1 MIAPFVIAAG
11 SHSADRLL
19 LCPLP
24 RTDFL
29 EANQINPINSTEMEK
44 QK

>member
-19 LCPLP
+19 LCPMP
-24 RTDFL
+24 RTNFR
-29 EANQINPINSTEMEK
+29 EANEIDTIIL
-44 QK
+44 